1 MLDDDLIGSL
11 SVVVMRSAYL
21 HKLLKVKLFVPECSV
36 NGYLMLKDT
45 RSV

>member
-1 MLDDDLIGSL
+1 MLDEDLIGSL
-11 SVVVMRSAYL
+11 VVVMRSAYL

-36 NGYLMLKDT
+36 NGHLMLGDI

>member
-11 SVVVMRSAYL
+11 SVVMRSAYL